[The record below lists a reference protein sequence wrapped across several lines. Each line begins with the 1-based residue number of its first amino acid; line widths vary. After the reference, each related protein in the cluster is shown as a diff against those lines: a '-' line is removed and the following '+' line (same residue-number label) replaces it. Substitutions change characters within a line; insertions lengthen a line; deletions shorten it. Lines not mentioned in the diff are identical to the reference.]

1 LKTQELRKKST
12 IWEYTKSIIFALVLA
27 LAIRAFVVQAF
38 KIPSGSMEP
47 TLEIGD
53 HLLVNKFVYGI
64 KVPFTSINLFPL
76 NGPQRG
82 DVIVFI
88 YPLDP
93 DKDFI
98 KRVIG
103 VEGNTVKLVNKKL
116 YINGVEVPDTH
127 AVYRE
132 SSIVQE
138 GVQKS
143 DNFGPVTVPKGSLFV
158 MGDNRDHSLD
168 SRYWGFVPLENVQGK
183 ALAIYWSW
191 DSQRSTVRWNRL
203 AHRIH

>member
-12 IWEYTKSIIFALVLA
+12 IWEYAKSILFALVLA
-27 LAIRAFVVQAF
+27 LVIRSSVVQAF

-53 HLLVNKFVYGI
+53 HLLVNKFLYGI
-64 KVPFTSINLFPL
+64 KVPFTSVNLFPL
-76 NGPQRG
+76 NSPQRG

-88 YPLDP
+88 YPLEP

-103 VEGNTVKLVNKKL
+103 VEGDTVRLVNKNL
-116 YINGVEVPDTH
+116 YINGVEVPDAH

-132 SSIVQE
+132 GSIVQE
-138 GVQKS
+138 GVQKP
-143 DNFGPVTVPKGSLFV
+143 DNFGPVTVPNGSLFV

-168 SRYWGFVPLENVQGK
+168 SRYWGFVPLKNVQGK

-191 DSQRSTVRWNRL
+191 DSQASTIRWNRL
-203 AHRIH
+203 GHLIH